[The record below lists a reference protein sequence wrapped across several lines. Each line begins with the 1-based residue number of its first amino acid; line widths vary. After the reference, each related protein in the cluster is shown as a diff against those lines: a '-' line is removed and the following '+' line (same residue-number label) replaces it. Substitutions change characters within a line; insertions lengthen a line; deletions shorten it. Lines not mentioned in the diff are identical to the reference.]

1 MFQILVIDD
10 DAHTRRYLSTILTH
24 AGFAP
29 HTAADA
35 AEALELLKTVSIDL
49 VILDIMMPG
58 MDGYEF
64 ASMLRGCRYHL
75 PILMLSARHLPEN
88 IKQGFRSG
96 TDDYMT
102 KPADEE
108 ELLLRLRAL
117 LRRAHIYSSHQLQA
131 GNTRLDYDTLTVYTG
146 SGSQILPQKEF
157 LLLYK
162 LLSYPNKI
170 FTRIQLLEDIW
181 GPDSDST
188 EATVSVHIHRLRQK
202 LYQNPDIEII
212 TIRGLGY
219 KAQIHTHI

>member
-102 KPADEE
+102 KPADKHPVIIFIVVDLPAPLGPKKPQTIPSLTEKE
-108 ELLLRLRAL
+108 MSSTAL
-117 LRRAHIYSSHQLQA
+117 
-131 GNTRLDYDTLTVYTG
+131 
-146 SGSQILPQKEF
+146 
-157 LLLYK
+157 
-162 LLSYPNKI
+162 
-170 FTRIQLLEDIW
+170 
-181 GPDSDST
+181 
-188 EATVSVHIHRLRQK
+188 
-202 LYQNPDIEII
+202 
-212 TIRGLGY
+212 
-219 KAQIHTHI
+219 